1 MTSLRDIRRDLKV
14 AMAFCTRLPVGTN
27 EALTGTDVA
36 RAFWAMPVAGIIVG
50 AIGGIVYAIAHW
62 LRVPVLPAA
71 ALSLA
76 ATMVAT
82 GGLHE
87 DGLADTAD
95 GLGGRTREETLAI
108 MHDSRIGTF
117 GTCALVLSLLI
128 RAGAIASLAA
138 PGLVAAAVIAA
149 HAAGRACLPIALSLL
164 PPARVDGLSA
174 EASRVSGETAA
185 VAAAIGVLSV
195 FFAAG
200 LTSTIIIAVL
210 LLFAIGTFAQYCR
223 RVLGGHTGDALGALE
238 QIGEIIVLLSIAA
251 RA

>member
-14 AMAFCTRLPVGTN
+14 AMAFCTRLPVGAN

-50 AIGGIVYAIAHW
+50 ALAALAYVIAHW
-62 LRVPVLPAA
+62 VGVPPLPAA

-82 GGLHE
+82 GCLHE

-95 GLGGRTREETLAI
+95 GLGGTTREETLAI

-128 RAGAIASLAA
+128 RAGAIASLAT
-138 PGLVAAAVIAA
+138 PGLVAAALIAA
-149 HAAGRACLPIALSLL
+149 NAAARACLPIALSLL
-164 PPARVDGLSA
+164 PPARADGLSA

-210 LLFAIGTFAQYCR
+210 LLLAIGAFAQYCR
-223 RVLGGHTGDALGALE
+223 RALGGHTGDALGALE
-238 QIGEIIVLLSIAA
+238 QVGEIIVLLSIVA
-251 RA
+251 RP